1 MRRKLVA
8 LGALVGAALAGFA
21 LVRRLRGGG
30 REHVDVT
37 YEDGSVVTLVDADAQ
52 PFLEVARAVLHTR

>member
-8 LGALVGAALAGFA
+8 FGAILGAAFAGFA

-30 REHVDVT
+30 RERVDLT
-37 YEDGSVVTLVDADAQ
+37 YEDGTLVTLVDDEAQ
-52 PFLEVARAVLHTR
+52 PFLDVARAVLHTR